1 MPPARVSF
9 TSKEDGDPEVRTYD
23 ESTALLLVGARQPR
37 HGVEDLDARVIVD
50 KDRVRVVLAVRL
62 QNALAHPHPVISQQK
77 TNRHVANRG
86 TKRKTRTR
94 GIEDEGQTGREKDA
108 CQAAPASRQ

>member
-1 MPPARVSF
+1 M
-9 TSKEDGDPEVRTYD
+9 TRTRSSRCTVKAGQTFQSDYRKSETAPYTHD
-23 ESTALLLVGARQPR
+23 EGAALLLVGAREPR

-77 TNRHVANRG
+77 N
-86 TKRKTRTR
+86 K
-94 GIEDEGQTGREKDA
+94 
-108 CQAAPASRQ
+108 